1 MQLVGALVRVVH
13 GKMLVKV
20 NGIEDGNE
28 LYSYQHFV
36 VVIHFRFGAR
46 DSVASEPLQEGVVG
60 FSYIW
65 YTLLLSVWSGKGGQ
79 NKTVILSVQQT
90 FMFVNWKIIS
100 GSKGFTVGRKELSS

>member
-1 MQLVGALVRVVH
+1 M
-13 GKMLVKV
+13 
-20 NGIEDGNE
+20 NGVEDGNE
-28 LYSYQHFV
+28 LYSYQHLV

-46 DSVASEPLQEGVVG
+46 GSVASEPLQEGVVG

-90 FMFVNWKIIS
+90 FTFVNWTIIS
-100 GSKGFTVGRKELSS
+100 GSKGFTVRRKELAS

>member
-65 YTLLLSVWSGKGGQ
+65 YTLLLSVWSRKGGQ

-90 FMFVNWKIIS
+90 FYVC
-100 GSKGFTVGRKELSS
+100 

>member
-20 NGIEDGNE
+20 NGIEDENE
-28 LYSYQHFV
+28 LYSYQHLV
-36 VVIHFRFGAR
+36 VVIHFRFRAR
-46 DSVASEPLQEGVVG
+46 DSVASEPLREGVVG

-79 NKTVILSVQQT
+79 NKTVIFCPADFYVC
-90 FMFVNWKIIS
+90 
-100 GSKGFTVGRKELSS
+100 

>member
-28 LYSYQHFV
+28 LYSYHHLV

-46 DSVASEPLQEGVVG
+46 DLVASEPLQEGVVG

-65 YTLLLSVWSGKGGQ
+65 YTLLLSVWSGKGGR

-90 FMFVNWKIIS
+90 SMFVN
-100 GSKGFTVGRKELSS
+100 